1 MWAYK
6 NMMETLP
13 EGSMRLCSTEKG
25 GQADG
30 EMGRDGRF
38 PTTSVGKEQ
47 MPQQS
52 AAPWD
57 ARCLRMAVRGKRRR
71 CTGSKKPLVLF
82 LSLDQSLNPNID
94 LAPSLHGRFGLP
106 AHYFKAP
113 AVLAIAASHSMKDTW
128 TKEQR
133 WQIHL

>member
-1 MWAYK
+1 
-6 NMMETLP
+6 
-13 EGSMRLCSTEKG
+13 
-25 GQADG
+25 
-30 EMGRDGRF
+30 
-38 PTTSVGKEQ
+38 
-47 MPQQS
+47 
-52 AAPWD
+52 
-57 ARCLRMAVRGKRRR
+57 MAVKGKRRR

-106 AHYFKAP
+106 AHYFKAL
-113 AVLAIAASHSMKDTW
+113 AVLATAASSSTKDTW